1 MRIGVP
7 KEVKDQEFRVGL
19 TPASARELINRGHEV
34 FVEKNLGAGIGFD
47 DAAYKAVGAKIL
59 NTPKE
64 VFAKADMIVKVKEPQ
79 AAEYNLLEKRHTLF
93 TYLHLAAEPKLTK
106 ALQKSQCTA
115 IAYETVTDKFG
126 GLPLLAP
133 MSDVA
138 GRLSIQVGATALQK
152 FNGGSGVLLGGVA
165 GVAPARVLVIGAGR
179 SGMNAARMAMGM
191 EAQVTVMDKSLT
203 RLAEINQIFGNRL
216 ITQYALED
224 TIATAV
230 AESDLV
236 VGAVLIPGAAAP
248 KLVTKKMLKTM
259 KPGSV
264 LVDISIDQ
272 GGCFETSRPTTHSN
286 PTYIVDG
293 IVHYCV
299 TNMPAA
305 VARTSALALNNATL
319 PFTLALAEKGAVK
332 AMKDDPHL
340 ANGLNVDKGEIIHP
354 ALKPSKKAA

>member
-7 KEVKDQEFRVGL
+7 KEIKDQEFRVGL
-19 TPASARELINRGHEV
+19 TPASARELITRGHDV
-34 FVEKNLGAGIGFD
+34 YVEKNLGAGIGFD
-47 DAAYKAVGAKIL
+47 DAAYKAVGAKVL
-59 NTPKE
+59 NTAKE
-64 VFAKADMIVKVKEPQ
+64 VFAKAEMIIKVKEPQ
-79 AAEYNLLEKRHTLF
+79 ASEYDLLEKRHTLF

-106 ALQKSQCTA
+106 ALQKSKCTA

-224 TIATAV
+224 TIAAAV

-286 PTYIVDG
+286 PTYVVDG

-319 PFTLALAEKGAVK
+319 PFAIALADKGAVK

-340 ANGLNVDKGEIIHP
+340 ANGLNVDNGEIVHP
-354 ALKPSKKAA
+354 ALKPTKKAA